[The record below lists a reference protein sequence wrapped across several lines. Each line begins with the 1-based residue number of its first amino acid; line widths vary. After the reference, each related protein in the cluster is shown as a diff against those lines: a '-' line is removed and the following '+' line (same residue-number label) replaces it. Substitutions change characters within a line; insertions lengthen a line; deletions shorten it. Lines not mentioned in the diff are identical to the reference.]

1 MITFSVVTIT
11 YNAADV
17 LKPTLDSVLRQ
28 SFPTIEHIIVDGAST
43 DNTLAIADAY
53 KELSDSAEN
62 GHVVRIKSEPDK
74 GLYDAMNKGLARA
87 NGDYVVF
94 LNAGDRFPAADTI
107 EKVALA
113 AEVGDGERRPAVVYG
128 DTDIVDEK
136 GNFLYHRRLN
146 RPKSCL
152 GVRSAMVCWYAIKH
166 FMPDWTLPKRFLSI
180 HVSVIQPTLIGA

>member
-74 GLYDAMNKGLARA
+74 GLYDAMNKGVARA

-136 GNFLYHRRLN
+136 RELLISSQAATARKAVLAFVPRWHVGMPSSIL
-146 RPKSCL
+146 RP
-152 GVRSAMVCWYAIKH
+152 
-166 FMPDWTLPKRFLSI
+166 
-180 HVSVIQPTLIGA
+180 IGHCPENTF

>member
-43 DNTLAIADAY
+43 DNTLAIANAY

-62 GHVVRIKSEPDK
+62 GHIVRIKSEPDK

-94 LNAGDRFPAADTI
+94 FKMLATVFPTADTI

-113 AEVGDGERRPAVVYG
+113 AEVGDGEKRPVVVYG
-128 DTDIVDEK
+128 DTDIIDEK
-136 GNFLYHRRLN
+136 GNFLYHRRL
-146 RPKSCL
+146 
-152 GVRSAMVCWYAIKH
+152 
-166 FMPDWTLPKRFLSI
+166 
-180 HVSVIQPTLIGA
+180 QPPEN